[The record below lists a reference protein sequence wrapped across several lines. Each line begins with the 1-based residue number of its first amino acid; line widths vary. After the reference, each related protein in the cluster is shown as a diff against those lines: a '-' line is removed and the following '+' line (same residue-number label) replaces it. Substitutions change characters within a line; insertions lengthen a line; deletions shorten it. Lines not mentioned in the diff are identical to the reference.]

1 MISNE
6 YLFIIGIN
14 KACGDF
20 VKILDLEGKIFN
32 TPQAYKLMLYF
43 RKFLKA
49 QELDYL
55 KDISEFYFEES
66 DVNYIE
72 SLALQLD
79 DYLDLFFDPDSY
91 EYDPKKY
98 ENDYP
103 GLKEFS
109 ECFERF
115 KNKINIK
122 EMTYSHFER
131 QIKILDSEDEY
142 DFMFSDS
149 D

>member
-1 MISNE
+1 
-6 YLFIIGIN
+6 
-14 KACGDF
+14 
-20 VKILDLEGKIFN
+20 
-32 TPQAYKLMLYF
+32 MLYF

-91 EYDPKKY
+91 
-98 ENDYP
+98 
-103 GLKEFS
+103 
-109 ECFERF
+109 
-115 KNKINIK
+115 
-122 EMTYSHFER
+122 
-131 QIKILDSEDEY
+131 
-142 DFMFSDS
+142 
-149 D
+149 